1 MRNFSGE
8 LTISI
13 VGHTVVNNGDRSKK
27 NLIYLAGFMGSGKS
41 TIGPILANTLG
52 FEFVD
57 VDKSVEEKAQKRV
70 LDIFAS
76 SGEQTFRVI
85 ERAALEEVAQR
96 DHCVVSLGGGT
107 IASEENFQLIRQ
119 SGIIVYLHLPPD
131 EILQRV
137 HHRTDRPLLTGAS
150 GATLSKEAME
160 QRIQEMLAGREE
172 FYARADVVIRTD
184 KKGVSATVGEI
195 VRRLRGL
202 VDT

>member
-1 MRNFSGE
+1 MSNR
-8 LTISI
+8 
-13 VGHTVVNNGDRSKK
+13 DRPRKS
-27 NLIYLAGFMGSGKS
+27 LIFLAGFMGSGKS

-57 VDKSVEEKAQKRV
+57 VDKSVEKKAQKRV
-70 LDIFAS
+70 IDIFVS

-85 ERAALEEVAQR
+85 ERAALEEVAQK

-119 SGIIVYLHLPPD
+119 SGIIVYLQLPPE

-137 HHRTDRPLLTGAS
+137 HHRTDRPLLTGES
-150 GATLSKEAME
+150 GEKLPKEAME
-160 QRIQEMLAGREE
+160 RRIQELLARREE

-184 KKGVSATVGEI
+184 KKRVGTTVDEI
-195 VRRLRGL
+195 VRKLKGL
-202 VDT
+202 VDI